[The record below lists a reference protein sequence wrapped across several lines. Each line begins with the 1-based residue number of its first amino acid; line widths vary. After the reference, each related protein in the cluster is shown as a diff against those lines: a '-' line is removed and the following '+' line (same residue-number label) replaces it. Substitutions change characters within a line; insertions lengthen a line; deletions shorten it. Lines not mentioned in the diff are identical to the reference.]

1 MKKAISV
8 IEIKAFLII
17 GIVALFGFSFL
28 INFIKENSW
37 IIYFGI
43 LILVIFI
50 IVLFFQNQEEKK
62 CKKCSSQNT
71 ILINLEEDIIGWKYM
86 TKKGLPDRRRKNNKT
101 KYLKTKKF
109 KCNDCEHIFE
119 VKSTY
124 ER

>member
-17 GIVALFGFSFL
+17 GIVALVGFSFL
-28 INFIKENSW
+28 INFIKENPW

-71 ILINLEEDIIGWKYM
+71 ILLDSKDDIIGWKYI
-86 TKKGLPDRRRKNNKT
+86 TKKGFPDRRRKNNSAT
-101 KYLKTKKF
+101 HLITKKF

-119 VKSTY
+119 VESTY